1 MKRVE
6 EDLGK
11 IDILT
16 NNARITIDAI
26 FYKLTFTQGTE
37 VIDTN
42 FNGVFNMTHAIWSGI
57 LDQMSERVINI
68 LLING

>member
-42 FNGVFNMTHAIWSGI
+42 LNGVFNMTHAIWSGI